1 MTRLPD
7 SPFDVLDDAFAL
19 LTAEPHPL
27 AVNGPEVGPG
37 LPARDIPLGELK
49 ARLLH
54 PSCRYATRD
63 AALDLLLAQARA
75 HGGAWTVGLAGVLL
89 PGLRAAAAP
98 LIRACPGKAA
108 DLEAEMLAGLV
119 KAIARTAPGRSR
131 PAAHLTWAARHAA
144 ERLLRIE
151 LAERGRPDHR
161 PVSAEP
167 PRPFGHPDF
176 ILVAAADAEVISSED
191 AELIGATRL
200 GELSLAEAAA
210 RLGCSYTAA
219 RLRRKRAEVALV
231 AWIRDRAGEFE
242 PNRRQTP
249 GSKGVGRTRQGRPR
263 DRRPELCHHPD
274 LERPAS

>member
-1 MTRLPD
+1 MRPRSD
-7 SPFDVLDDAFAL
+7 SPFAVLDDAFAL
-19 LTAEPHPL
+19 LTAEPRPL
-27 AVNGPEVGPG
+27 AVDGAEIGHG
-37 LPARDIPLGELK
+37 LPAGDIPLGELK

-63 AALDLLLAQARA
+63 AALDLLLERARS

-119 KAIARTAPGRSR
+119 RAIARTVPGRPR
-131 PAAHLTWAARHAA
+131 PAAHLTWKARHAA
-144 ERLLRIE
+144 ERLLRTE

-167 PRPFGHPDF
+167 PRPFGHPD
-176 ILVAAADAEVISSED
+176 LVLAAAVDAGVIGAED

-200 GELSLAEAAA
+200 GEMSLSEAAD

-219 RLRRKRAEVALV
+219 RLRRKRAEIALV
-231 AWIRDRAGEFE
+231 GWLGDRAGEFE
-242 PNRRQTP
+242 PNRQPTP

-263 DRRPELCHHPD
+263 DRRPGLCHHPD